1 VWASQKGTYVDD
13 KDSGSEE
20 GHDHMDRP
28 RITYTEVL
36 RTGELK
42 EG

>member
-1 VWASQKGTYVDD
+1 MAKTAAAKRGMT
-13 KDSGSEE
+13 KRG
-20 GHDHMDRP
+20 RP
-28 RITYTEVL
+28 RITNTEVL